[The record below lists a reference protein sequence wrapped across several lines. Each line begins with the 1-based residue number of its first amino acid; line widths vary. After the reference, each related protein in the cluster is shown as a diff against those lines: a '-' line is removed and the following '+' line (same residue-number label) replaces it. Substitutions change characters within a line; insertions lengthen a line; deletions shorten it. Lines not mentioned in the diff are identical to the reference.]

1 MNWQKYG
8 HELCADEIGSD
19 EKDVGSSQDTCHKS
33 VAPFFWPVL
42 YVLVEC
48 MEKFWP
54 TLKQYKLSN
63 FQVATF
69 EKYCMKQY

>member
-33 VAPFFWPVL
+33 VAPFFGL
-42 YVLVEC
+42 SC
-48 MEKFWP
+48 M
-54 TLKQYKLSN
+54 Y
-63 FQVATF
+63 
-69 EKYCMKQY
+69 